1 MYLGM
6 CISYAFSYQILY
18 LSCYKLQGVNAILAV
33 LLDVADFS
41 CMGRYLEIINVD
53 HLTTSFTIV
62 LRAMLSSAHTSM
74 NFLLVVLR
82 EHINKQ

>member
-6 CISYAFSYQILY
+6 CISHAFSYQILY

-41 CMGRYLEIINVD
+41 CGK
-53 HLTTSFTIV
+53 V
-62 LRAMLSSAHTSM
+62 LRD
-74 NFLLVVLR
+74 N
-82 EHINKQ
+82 